1 MVIIMGKNR
10 DLAGI
15 LLLVVIGMFIP
26 FFGSIVLTYGF
37 DFSLL
42 ADWFKIGRTFFYFL
56 LIFGVEMLGVF
67 LYYNITSKI
76 ASKKI
81 KEYKP

>member
-1 MVIIMGKNR
+1 MGKHR

-15 LLLVVIGMFIP
+15 LLLVIIGMFIP
-26 FFGSIVLTYGF
+26 FFGSIILSYGF
-37 DFSLL
+37 DFTKIG
-42 ADWFKIGRTFFYFL
+42 DWFKIGSTFFYFL
-56 LIFGVEMLGVF
+56 FIFGVEMLAVF
-67 LYYNITSKI
+67 LYFNVTSKI

>member
-1 MVIIMGKNR
+1 MGKNR

-15 LLLVVIGMFIP
+15 LLLVIIGMFIP
-26 FFGSIVLTYGF
+26 FFGSIIITYGF
-37 DFSLL
+37 DFTKID
-42 ADWFKIGRTFFYFL
+42 DWFQIGSTFLYFL
-56 LIFGVEMLGVF
+56 VIFGIELLFVF
-67 LYYNITSKI
+67 LYFNITSKI